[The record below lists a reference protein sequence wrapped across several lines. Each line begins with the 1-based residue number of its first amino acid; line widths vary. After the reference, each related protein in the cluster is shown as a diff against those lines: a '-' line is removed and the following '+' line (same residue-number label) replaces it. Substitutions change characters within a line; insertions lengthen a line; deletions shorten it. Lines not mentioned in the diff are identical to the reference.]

1 MNSTTT
7 AILTVDHP
15 LKFMERPTPQLQ
27 TTVEQYHAVLAP
39 DQFRELIGNIESIF
53 SKFTAKLLEFEPG
66 LERGHALH
74 QMMDHEL
81 KAASQYAI
89 SCHKGCSGCCHY
101 EVEITRNEAIV
112 LRDAVQR
119 GVLIDFKRLHLQ
131 AMRERRSPEWRRF
144 GSADNRC
151 VFLAENGACRVYDV
165 RPSICRKHI
174 VSTPPVNCTTDGA
187 TVSPIQVLLA
197 EILLSA
203 ELSIDGNGFG
213 SLPKMLESLMEE
225 TSAVRVET
233 SSA

>member
-1 MNSTTT
+1 
-7 AILTVDHP
+7 
-15 LKFMERPTPQLQ
+15 
-27 TTVEQYHAVLAP
+27 
-39 DQFRELIGNIESIF
+39 LIGNVESIF
-53 SKFTAKLLEFEPG
+53 LKFTAKLLEFEPG

-101 EVEITRNEAIV
+101 EVEITRNEAVV
-112 LRDAVQR
+112 LQDAVQR
-119 GVLIDFKRLHLQ
+119 GVLIDFKLLHLQ
-131 AMRERRSPEWRRF
+131 AQRERRSPEWRRF

-165 RPSICRKHI
+165 RPSICRKHL
-174 VSTPPVNCTTDGA
+174 VSTPAADCTTDGA

-203 ELSIDGNGFG
+203 ELSIDGNQFG
-213 SLPKMLESLMEE
+213 SLSKMLEGLMEVH
-225 TSAVRVET
+225 SAERVDAST
-233 SSA
+233 V